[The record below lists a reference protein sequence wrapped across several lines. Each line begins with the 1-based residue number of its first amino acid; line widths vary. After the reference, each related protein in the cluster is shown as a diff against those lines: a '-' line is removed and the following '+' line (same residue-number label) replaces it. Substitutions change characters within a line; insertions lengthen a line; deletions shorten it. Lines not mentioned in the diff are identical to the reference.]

1 METMAV
7 FHVGTLSYELID
19 RIQNFPIALRGHECE
34 DEVPPNGPNT
44 RLGHDVPDF
53 LSSAGGGPGVR
64 DRAGPQDPGTGAGQA
79 PGRPERATECD
90 WVGEGAHDAIRSEG
104 SKGQY
109 GFPGGAVDR
118 INLF

>member
-1 METMAV
+1 METIAV

-19 RIQNFPIALRGHECE
+19 RIQIFPIALHGLECE
-34 DEVPPNGPNT
+34 DEVPPNDPNEQP
-44 RLGHDVPDF
+44 GHDAPDF
-53 LSSAGGGPGVR
+53 LSAGGGPGVR
-64 DRAGPQDPGTGAGQA
+64 NRAGPQDPETVAGQA

-90 WVGEGAHDAIRSEG
+90 WVGGGAHNAVRSEG

-109 GFPGGAVDR
+109 KFPGGAVGR